1 MEKDKGDHLEP
12 IITKIPLPASDSA
25 MVIDLP
31 DGQKLVVGK
40 MTHGTVIEV
49 ATWRGT
55 GRPDSRT
62 NRMMLG
68 LSSSEA
74 EAEEKIR
81 REGVEKQA
89 TPDTYLKKSLLI
101 GKKILVWLFVPK
113 KSQNQENDQD
123 SSSKEKFATRI
134 FPRFNGKFKKNFVS
148 QLLKL
153 RRKQIEDTSTFSSDQ
168 EFEAILASIERK
180 AGLASSRKKAT
191 ANAPVKKSRTTSKNP
206 QKKSG
211 SKKKSR

>member
-1 MEKDKGDHLEP
+1 M
-12 IITKIPLPASDSA
+12 
-25 MVIDLP
+25 
-31 DGQKLVVGK
+31 
-40 MTHGTVIEV
+40 
-49 ATWRGT
+49 
-55 GRPDSRT
+55 
-62 NRMMLG
+62 
-68 LSSSEA
+68 
-74 EAEEKIR
+74 
-81 REGVEKQA
+81 EKQA

-148 QLLKL
+148 QLPKL